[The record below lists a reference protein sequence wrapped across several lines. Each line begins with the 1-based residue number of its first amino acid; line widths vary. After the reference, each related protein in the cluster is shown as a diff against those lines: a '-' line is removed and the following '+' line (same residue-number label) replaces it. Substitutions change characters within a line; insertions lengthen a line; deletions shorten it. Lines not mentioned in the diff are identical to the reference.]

1 MEESKRPGCPGILTT
16 LAVINFIIAFVYI
29 VAIGLTAVSLAF
41 IDNIPL
47 DNLGEAQTARIEAM
61 GQLSAG
67 EYAFMLGP
75 TIIAAILLLLAG
87 IGYLKQK
94 KVLGWAMGNAYAAV
108 MILSTIISPFILPP
122 ALKGGIVSII
132 IALAYPIITLALI
145 NFVYKKNLVN

>member
-1 MEESKRPGCPGILTT
+1 MEESKRLGRPGVLTT

-47 DNLGEAQTARIEAM
+47 DSLGEAEAARIEAM

-94 KVLGWAMGNAYAAV
+94 KVLGWAMGNAYAVV
-108 MILSTIISPFILPP
+108 MILSTVLSPIILPP
-122 ALKGGIVSII
+122 ALKGGTVSVIVS
-132 IALAYPIITLALI
+132 LAYPIITLILI
-145 NFVYKKNLVN
+145 NLVYKKNLVN